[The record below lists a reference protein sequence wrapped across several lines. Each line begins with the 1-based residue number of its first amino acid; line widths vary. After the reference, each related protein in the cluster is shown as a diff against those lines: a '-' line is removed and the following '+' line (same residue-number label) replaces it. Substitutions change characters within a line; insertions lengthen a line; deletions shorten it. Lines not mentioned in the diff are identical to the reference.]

1 MAGNSN
7 LAEIGVVVNESWYD
21 KQAQEKK
28 ERAHFVDVT
37 FWGQPADFACQYLK
51 KGDKVLI
58 EGSLDMQ
65 QWDDRDTGRKRSKL
79 KLKGR
84 RIQSLM
90 TKDAANRQEQPQQRA
105 PQAPPPPP
113 FPTQEPEDTLTGL
126 DDEAPF

>member
-7 LAEIGVVVNESWYD
+7 LAELGVVVNESWYD

-58 EGSLDMQ
+58 EGALDMQ
-65 QWDDRDTGRKRSKL
+65 TWDDRDTGKKRSKL

-90 TKDAANRQEQPQQRA
+90 TKDATRQEQPQQRA
-105 PQAPPPPP
+105 PQAPQAPPPPP
-113 FPTQEPEDTLTGL
+113 FPAGDNIPGL

>member
-7 LAEIGVVVNESWYD
+7 LAELGVVVNESWYD

-58 EGSLDMQ
+58 EGALDMQ
-65 QWDDRDTGRKRSKL
+65 QWEDRDTGKKRSKL

-90 TKDAANRQEQPQQRA
+90 TKDATRQEQPQQRA
-105 PQAPPPPP
+105 PQAPPPAP
-113 FPTQEPEDTLTGL
+113 FPADDNIPGL
-126 DDEAPF
+126 GSEQDVPF